1 MRTWVPNP
9 SRKFPLVASWS
20 SHAVAAL
27 TNGLRGKATATPV
40 DNSSPGAAWD
50 ATAALRYAVRPVSV
64 NNRPE
69 KPAAW
74 TRRATSEIRPSGWGS
89 VIASTCTLA
98 HGTAH
103 CMPGATAP
111 VSPRE
116 PCGSGK
122 LRPDKDFRE
131 TLVTTIPTDR
141 LPLLTRRDRIV
152 FTVTVIAAVAAGVL
166 HYVHANAVVSFTVAA
181 LALATLASL
190 VGRSVEALG
199 DRLGPNATGVLQS
212 ALGNLPELFVILF
225 ALKAGLYGVV
235 KATLVGSIL
244 ANVLLILGLAFVVGG
259 LKHGR
264 QRFAADAGR
273 TLGLMLTLAVFILA
287 VPTLTAALHTPA
299 ESHER
304 VVSVVVSIVML
315 ALFALSLPATLS
327 RGKSDHTPNGGQS
340 GEGSSPIAASPDSAR
355 AASQA
360 TLHGEWPL
368 AMAIGMLAAAGVG
381 AAFVSE
387 WFVAALQPAMDAI
400 GINEVF
406 AGLVI
411 VAIAGNAVEN
421 VVGIQLAAKNQ
432 MDYGVQVILQSPVQ
446 VALTIAPVVCL
457 SAALLGQ
464 PDFDLVLSPLLLAVM
479 VMSALVAVLVT
490 FDGESNW
497 FEGAALIALY
507 IAIATSFW
515 WG

>member
-1 MRTWVPNP
+1 M
-9 SRKFPLVASWS
+9 
-20 SHAVAAL
+20 
-27 TNGLRGKATATPV
+27 
-40 DNSSPGAAWD
+40 
-50 ATAALRYAVRPVSV
+50 
-64 NNRPE
+64 
-69 KPAAW
+69 
-74 TRRATSEIRPSGWGS
+74 
-89 VIASTCTLA
+89 
-98 HGTAH
+98 
-103 CMPGATAP
+103 
-111 VSPRE
+111 
-116 PCGSGK
+116 
-122 LRPDKDFRE
+122 
-131 TLVTTIPTDR
+131 TTTTER
-141 LPLLTRRDRIV
+141 LPLLSGRDRIMI
-152 FTVTVIAAVAAGVL
+152 TVTVIAAVAAGAL
-166 HYVHANAVVSFTVAA
+166 HFAHSNAVVAFVVAA
-181 LALATLASL
+181 IALATLASL

-199 DRLGPNATGVLQS
+199 DRLGPSATGVLQS

-225 ALKAGLYGVV
+225 ALNAGLYEVV

-264 QRFAADAGR
+264 QRFAANDVR

-287 VPTLTAALHTPA
+287 VPSLTSALHTPA

-304 VVSVVVSIVML
+304 MVSVVVSVVML

-327 RGKSDHTPNGGQS
+327 RGKAAHGPVDGHLKA
-340 GEGSSPIAASPDSAR
+340 GSSPIAASPESAR
-355 AASQA
+355 AASKA
-360 TLHGEWPL
+360 AAHGEWPL
-368 AMAIGMLAAAGVG
+368 AMAIGMLAATGIG

-387 WFVAALQPAMDAI
+387 WFVSALQPAMDAA

-446 VALTIAPVVCL
+446 VALTIAPIVCL
-457 SAALLGQ
+457 SAGLLGQ
-464 PDFDLVLSPLLLAVM
+464 PGFDLVFSPLLLAAL
-479 VMSALVAVLVT
+479 VMSALVAVVVT

-507 IAIATSFW
+507 VAIATSFW

>member
-1 MRTWVPNP
+1 MT
-9 SRKFPLVASWS
+9 
-20 SHAVAAL
+20 
-27 TNGLRGKATATPV
+27 TTA
-40 DNSSPGAAWD
+40 G
-50 ATAALRYAVRPVSV
+50 
-64 NNRPE
+64 
-69 KPAAW
+69 
-74 TRRATSEIRPSGWGS
+74 
-89 VIASTCTLA
+89 
-98 HGTAH
+98 
-103 CMPGATAP
+103 
-111 VSPRE
+111 
-116 PCGSGK
+116 
-122 LRPDKDFRE
+122 
-131 TLVTTIPTDR
+131 R
-141 LPLLTRRDRIV
+141 LPLLSGRDRIMI
-152 FTVTVIAAVAAGVL
+152 TVTVIAAVAAGAL
-166 HYVHANAVVSFTVAA
+166 HFAGSNAVLAFIVAA
-181 LALATLASL
+181 IALATLASL

-199 DRLGPNATGVLQS
+199 DRLGPSATGVLQS

-244 ANVLLILGLAFVVGG
+244 ANVLLVLGLAFVVGG

-264 QRFAADAGR
+264 QRFAATDVR

-287 VPTLTAALHTPA
+287 VPSLPSALHTPA

-304 VVSVVVSIVML
+304 MVSVVVSIVML

-327 RGKSDHTPNGGQS
+327 RGKAAAGPH
-340 GEGSSPIAASPDSAR
+340 GEHLQGGSSPIAASPESAR
-355 AASQA
+355 AASKA
-360 TLHGEWPL
+360 TAHGQWPL
-368 AMAIGMLAAAGVG
+368 AMAIGMLAATGIG

-387 WFVAALQPAMDAI
+387 WFVAALQPAMDAA

-446 VALTIAPVVCL
+446 VALTIAPIVCL

-464 PDFDLVLSPLLLAVM
+464 PGFDLVFSPLLLAAL
-479 VMSALVAVLVT
+479 VMSALVAVVVT
-490 FDGESNW
+490 FDGESSW

-507 IAIATSFW
+507 VAIATSFW

>member
-1 MRTWVPNP
+1 MT
-9 SRKFPLVASWS
+9 
-20 SHAVAAL
+20 
-27 TNGLRGKATATPV
+27 
-40 DNSSPGAAWD
+40 
-50 ATAALRYAVRPVSV
+50 
-64 NNRPE
+64 
-69 KPAAW
+69 
-74 TRRATSEIRPSGWGS
+74 TS
-89 VIASTCTLA
+89 T
-98 HGTAH
+98 
-103 CMPGATAP
+103 
-111 VSPRE
+111 
-116 PCGSGK
+116 K
-122 LRPDKDFRE
+122 
-131 TLVTTIPTDR
+131 R
-141 LPLLTRRDRIV
+141 LPLLSGRDRIMI
-152 FTVTVIAAVAAGVL
+152 TVTAIAAVAAGAL
-166 HYVHANAVVSFTVAA
+166 HFAHSNAVAAFIVAA
-181 LALATLASL
+181 LALAMLASL

-199 DRLGPNATGVLQS
+199 DRLGPSATGVLQS

-225 ALKAGLYGVV
+225 ALKAGLYDVV

-264 QRFAADAGR
+264 QRFAASDVR

-287 VPTLTAALHTPA
+287 VPSLTAALHTPA

-304 VVSVVVSIVML
+304 TVSVVVSIVML

-327 RGKSDHTPNGGQS
+327 RGKAADGPRDGHIEG
-340 GEGSSPIAASPDSAR
+340 GSSPIAASPESAR
-355 AASQA
+355 AASKA
-360 TLHGEWPL
+360 AAHGEWPL
-368 AMAIGMLAAAGVG
+368 AMAIGMLAATGVG

-387 WFVAALQPAMDAI
+387 WFVSALQPAMDAA

-421 VVGIQLAAKNQ
+421 VVGIQLAARNQ

-446 VALTIAPVVCL
+446 VALTIAPIVCL

-464 PDFDLVLSPLLLAVM
+464 PGFDLVFSPLLLAAM
-479 VMSALVAVLVT
+479 VMSALVAVVVT
-490 FDGESNW
+490 FDGESSW

-507 IAIATSFW
+507 VAIATSFW